1 MENNKAI
8 VATLGEIKRIEG
20 ADRIV
25 SASIMLNNVPITQI
39 VTGVDTKEGTKV
51 VYFDSNMC
59 LSDNFIDDGNMD
71 LTKYLAKSN
80 VIFSCYGEEE
90 GNKYVES
97 FKEKNKQ
104 IYQAFVILSS
114 ADYCK
119 RIGITEYD
127 MVKGQEDGKVNP
139 VWVGTPKFGRV
150 KTVRLK
156 SVISNGLVIELSK
169 FKKYFNTEKEYN
181 EIMKEGYT
189 FTHIGDIEICHKYM
203 PPVVRHGDGTNRMK
217 GKKEP
222 NRIIDGIFKFHF
234 DTDQLLRNINKV
246 NMEDIISISRK
257 VHGISGICA
266 NILVKKKLSLIE
278 KILKKIGIK
287 IEDTE
292 YDYIYASRGIVKN
305 ARKMKTDLLNKN
317 DIWIHAGKKY
327 FEGKLHKSETVYYEI
342 IGYLPTG
349 KMVQKGYDY
358 GCKPGEY
365 KIAVYR
371 ITMTNVDGNDIEY
384 SWNMMKERC
393 KQLNV
398 DMVEEFYYGKARM
411 FFMTGAYPI
420 WKIKNDNITGAQIK
434 EFEKII
440 KEAQNNPHLLL
451 TKPEFEVL
459 DAFEP
464 TKQEIQ
470 EYKDNLIKSMNG
482 GDIENK
488 NVTDIIMPT
497 LTDEDIRKRL
507 YNMNW
512 GKYFLGK
519 LKETYLEKDCWDS
532 ILPNKYPDEGI
543 VLRIE
548 GLNIRSYKLKSEK
561 FLLIESKAKDE
572 GAEDTEENEV
582 AESNDNIIEV
592 GIKK

>member
-8 VATLGEIKRIEG
+8 VATLGEIKKIEG

-39 VTGVDTKEGTKV
+39 VTGIDTKEGTKV

-59 LSDNFIDDGNMD
+59 LSDNFIDDGNID

-80 VIFSCYGEEE
+80 VVFKCYSEEE

-119 RIGITEYD
+119 RIGIVEYD
-127 MVKGQEDGKVNP
+127 MVKEQEESKINP
-139 VWVGTPKFGRV
+139 VWIGTPKFGRIKV
-150 KTVRLK
+150 VRLK
-156 SVISNGLVIELSK
+156 SVISNGLVINVEK
-169 FKKYFNTEKEYN
+169 FKKYFNTEKEY
-181 EIMKEGYT
+181 EKTMKEGYT
-189 FTHIGDIEICHKYM
+189 FTHIGDFEICHKYL
-203 PPVVRHGDGTNRMK
+203 PPVVRHGDGTNRWK

-246 NMEDIISISRK
+246 SFDDIISISRK
-257 VHGISGICA
+257 VHGTSAICG
-266 NILVKKKLSLIE
+266 NILVKRKLSLIE
-278 KILKKIGIK
+278 KIMKKIGIK

-292 YDYIYASRGIVKN
+292 YDYIYASRGTIKN

-317 DIWIHAGKKY
+317 DIWINAGKKY
-327 FEGKLHKSETVYYEI
+327 FEGKLHKGESVYYEI
-342 IGYLPTG
+342 VGYLPSG

-358 GCKPGEY
+358 GCKSGEY

-393 KQLNV
+393 KELNV
-398 DMVEEFYYGKARM
+398 DMVEEFYYGRADE
-411 FFMTGAYPI
+411 YINYDDPYDI
-420 WKIKNDNITGAQIK
+420 
-434 EFEKII
+434 
-440 KEAQNNPHLLL
+440 NN
-451 TKPEFEVL
+451 
-459 DAFEP
+459 
-464 TKQEIQ
+464 
-470 EYKDNLIKSMNG
+470 EYKPTYEEIEEYKLNLIKSQSNILSDDSMIEG
-482 GDIENK
+482 KTIKDIVIPVIGNEE
-488 NVTDIIMPT
+488 II
-497 LTDEDIRKRL
+497 KRL
-507 YNMNW
+507 TKQKW
-512 GKYFLGK
+512 GRDFIQY
-519 LKETYLEKDCWDS
+519 LKERYLEKDCWDS

-543 VLRIE
+543 VLRID

-561 FLLIESKAKDE
+561 FLLAESKAKDE
-572 GAEDTEENEV
+572 GTEDTEENEV
-582 AESNDNIIEV
+582 VEGNDND
-592 GIKK
+592 K

>member
-8 VATLGEIKRIEG
+8 VATLGDIKRIEG

-25 SASIMLNNVPITQI
+25 SASIILNNVPITQI

-181 EIMKEGYT
+181 KIMKEGYT

-234 DTDQLLRNINKV
+234 DTDQLLRNINKI

-257 VHGISGICA
+257 VHGTSGICA

-327 FEGKLHKSETVYYEI
+327 FEGKLHKGETVYYEI

-398 DMVEEFYYGKARM
+398 DMVEEFYYGMA
-411 FFMTGAYPI
+411 GEYIANI
-420 WKIKNDNITGAQIK
+420 LNKNFNELI
-434 EFEKII
+434 E
-440 KEAQNNPHLLL
+440 
-451 TKPEFEVL
+451 
-459 DAFEP
+459 
-464 TKQEIQ
+464 
-470 EYKDNLIKSMNG
+470 EYKPTYKEIEEYKLNLIKSMNG

-488 NVTDIIMPT
+488 NVTDMIIPT
-497 LTDEDIRKRL
+497 LTDEEIIRRL
-507 YNMNW
+507 IKQKW
-512 GKYFLGK
+512 GRDFIQK
-519 LKETYLEKDCWDS
+519 LKDKYLEKDCIDS
-532 ILPNKYPDEGI
+532 LLPNKYPDEGI

-572 GAEDTEENEV
+572 GTEDTEENEV
-582 AESNDNIIEV
+582 VEGNVNIIEED
-592 GIKK
+592 IKK